1 MMTPE
6 KTTELNKENIAIV
19 LLKGGLSWEET
30 IKVIN
35 NITFNE
41 SPWDSK
47 KIIS

>member
-1 MMTPE
+1 MTPE

-35 NITFNE
+35 NINFNE
-41 SPWDSK
+41 SPWDGK